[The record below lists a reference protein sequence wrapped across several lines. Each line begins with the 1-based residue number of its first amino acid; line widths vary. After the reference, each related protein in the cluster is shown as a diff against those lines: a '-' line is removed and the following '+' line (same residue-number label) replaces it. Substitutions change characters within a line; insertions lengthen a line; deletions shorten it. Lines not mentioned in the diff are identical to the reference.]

1 MKKVALVLFAGI
13 WMCGIALA
21 QEPPL
26 PKEAK
31 ALVDRASALKSY
43 QAKFTLQAK
52 EENGEE
58 VRLEG
63 TVVFEKPN
71 RRRLS
76 LKNSGEKEAS
86 QMIVSDGTTEWQ
98 YDVASKTVYKIK
110 ATADIPGPHRPF
122 GEVKPETLRFVR
134 SIGEGVAAIS
144 RFEAVPLPAVVE
156 GSPVAIESLRVDV
169 GQKDGLVRELV
180 LLDPKGETVF
190 TQRYEEIQVNLPIAQ
205 GTFIFTPP
213 AEVRVVEPG
222 QPAPAGPEKP

>member
-1 MKKVALVLFAGI
+1 MKRVVQVLFASI
-13 WMCGIALA
+13 VMCGTAIA

-31 ALVDRASALKSY
+31 ALVDRVSALKSY
-43 QAKFTLQAK
+43 QAKFTLEAK

-58 VRLEG
+58 VRVEG
-63 TVVFEKPN
+63 TVIFEKPN
-71 RRRLS
+71 RRRLNLS
-76 LKNSGEKEAS
+76 NPGEKEAS

-110 ATADIPGPHRPF
+110 ALADVPGPHRPF
-122 GEVKPETLRFVR
+122 GEVKTETLRFVR
-134 SIGEGVAAIS
+134 SMGEGAAAVS

-190 TQRYEEIQVNLPIAQ
+190 TQRYEDIQTNVSVAQ
-205 GTFIFTPP
+205 GTFTFTPP
-213 AEVRVVEPG
+213 ADVRIIEPG
-222 QPAPAGPEKP
+222 QPAQAVQ